1 MYNSKTLILIWDISA
16 VNFLSNMN
24 VSTTPKDTSHEVTM
38 LAPDENDNAVIQGQ
52 QQQQQSQQ
60 TLDPEQAVQQ
70 SADRHPAPSELEGP
84 VVVVVPNIF
93 SVEPPNHPDTIKRK
107 IITQQ
112 LVLILHAHRCR
123 RKDQDAMSSGGTVQ
137 LVSRFY
143 L

>member
-1 MYNSKTLILIWDISA
+1 
-16 VNFLSNMN
+16 MN

-38 LAPDENDNAVIQGQ
+38 LAPGENDNAIVQGQ

-60 TLDPEQAVQQ
+60 TIDPEQAVQQ
-70 SADRHPAPSELEGP
+70 SADRHPEPSGLEGP
-84 VVVVVPNIF
+84 VVVVVPNIYD
-93 SVEPPNHPDTIKRK
+93 PDIMKRK
-107 IITQQ
+107 LITQQ

-137 LVSRFY
+137 PVSRFY

>member
-70 SADRHPAPSELEGP
+70 SADRHPAPSELEGL
-84 VVVVVPNIF
+84 
-93 SVEPPNHPDTIKRK
+93 
-107 IITQQ
+107 ITQQ
-112 LVLILHAHRCR
+112 LFLILHAHRCR

-137 LVSRFY
+137 PVSRFY

>member
-1 MYNSKTLILIWDISA
+1 
-16 VNFLSNMN
+16 MN
-24 VSTTPKDTSHEVTM
+24 VSTTPKDTSHELTM

-60 TLDPEQAVQQ
+60 TLDPEQQ

-84 VVVVVPNIF
+84 VVVVFLNIF
-93 SVEPPNHPDTIKRK
+93 SVEPPNHPDTILRK
-107 IITQQ
+107 LITQQ

-123 RKDQDAMSSGGTVQ
+123 RKDQDAMSSCGTVQ
-137 LVSRFY
+137 PVSRFY

>member
-1 MYNSKTLILIWDISA
+1 
-16 VNFLSNMN
+16 MN
-24 VSTTPKDTSHEVTM
+24 ISTTTKDTSHEVTM
-38 LAPDENDNAVIQGQ
+38 LAPYENDNAIIQGQ

-70 SADRHPAPSELEGP
+70 SADRHPAPSELEGH
-84 VVVVVPNIF
+84 VLVVVPNIY
-93 SVEPPNHPDTIKRK
+93 SVEPPNHPDTMTRK
-107 IITQQ
+107 LIIQQ

-137 LVSRFY
+137 PVSRFY